1 MHRAP
6 FGWGVPGAFYEDMA
20 ERFRTAIAAL
30 VRKVSISNYKFTNY
44 VRKEA
49 TGWSSLTSG
58 VKQNFVSMDTVFT
71 VHLRLDGETVITT
84 LMPGVSGENSV
95 WTIPASWFLGAGKTF
110 GEGAV
115 KNASEVAIDG
125 ATALPDG
132 TGLNLTITPPSSLVQ
147 SVAGTTQDIEVFVD
161 MVAQESQDPQITVS
175 IVDASDNA
183 VVENSFEAVV
193 GTSVT
198 KDYSAT
204 VLGENEYYFNNVLT
218 LSVSPSDAA
227 TATFGLDAKLS
238 LENIAKDATVT
249 IKIDRTARPTQLAY
263 WNVDADNY
271 TMSDGVWTFRCDFTG
286 GKAVIA
292 DAVGYNG
299 ADKDVAGVDF
309 TKPIG
314 TDGSSDYQVTTLD
327 WGATINGTAVDTT
340 KTADHCGKDVVING
354 SIGAAR
360 TLVGNLKIPATVDTI
375 TGWGYC
381 SYERCVEGF

>member
-6 FGWGVPGAFYEDMA
+6 FGWGVPSAFYEDMA

-132 TGLNLTITPPSSLVQ
+132 TGLNLTITLPSSLVQ

-183 VVENSFEAVV
+183 VVENSF
-193 GTSVT
+193 SVT
-198 KDYSAT
+198 W
-204 VLGENEYYFNNVLT
+204 
-218 LSVSPSDAA
+218 
-227 TATFGLDAKLS
+227 
-238 LENIAKDATVT
+238 
-249 IKIDRTARPTQLAY
+249 IKEHFF
-263 WNVDADNY
+263 
-271 TMSDGVWTFRCDFTG
+271 MG
-286 GKAVIA
+286 
-292 DAVGYNG
+292 
-299 ADKDVAGVDF
+299 
-309 TKPIG
+309 
-314 TDGSSDYQVTTLD
+314 
-327 WGATINGTAVDTT
+327 
-340 KTADHCGKDVVING
+340 
-354 SIGAAR
+354 
-360 TLVGNLKIPATVDTI
+360 
-375 TGWGYC
+375 
-381 SYERCVEGF
+381 